1 MSALGKLM
9 NALQILPGVGPKT
22 AQRMTFYL
30 LQKNREGAEQLA
42 QVLKQACETIRQCS
56 RCRTLTENE
65 LCRICANNQR
75 DESLLCVVETP
86 AEMMQIEQATGFNG
100 KYFVLHGR
108 LSPLDGLGPAEL
120 GFSQLVDIMS
130 RENTRELI
138 IATNATVEGETTAR
152 YLAQM
157 ATQAGIKTTRLAH
170 GVPLGGELEYTD
182 ANTLAHAFRHREP
195 VE

>member
-30 LQKNREGAEQLA
+30 LQKNRPGAEKLA
-42 QVLKQACETIRQCS
+42 EILKQACETIRQCD
-56 RCRTLTENE
+56 RCRTLTENR
-65 LCRICANNQR
+65 LCRICASSDR
-75 DESLLCVVETP
+75 DESLLCVVESP
-86 AEMMQIEQATGFNG
+86 AELMQIEQATGFNG

-108 LSPLDGLGPAEL
+108 LSPLDGMGPAEL
-120 GFSQLVDIMS
+120 GFHQLVDIMS

-138 IATNATVEGETTAR
+138 IATNATIEGETTAR

-157 ATQAGIKTTRLAH
+157 AAGVGIKTTRLAH

-182 ANTLAHAFRHREP
+182 ANTLAHAFNRREP

>member
-1 MSALGKLM
+1 MSVLGQLM

-30 LQKNREGAEQLA
+30 MQKNREGAVKLA
-42 QVLKQACETIRQCS
+42 EILQQACERIRQCN

-65 LCRICANNQR
+65 LCRICASSER

-86 AEMMQIEQATGFNG
+86 AELMQIEQATGFKG

-120 GFSQLVDIMS
+120 GFHQLVDILS
-130 RENTRELI
+130 REPTRELI
-138 IATNATVEGETTAR
+138 IATNATIEGETTAR
-152 YLAQM
+152 YLAQL
-157 ATQAGIKTTRLAH
+157 AARAGIQTTRLAH

-182 ANTLAHAFRHREP
+182 SMTLAHAFSHREP